1 MMWRFMAFLFC
12 LSLSPL
18 SMADGSTKPMI
29 EHFSQDTVPL
39 LGVGEDSIP
48 VRFYWRA
55 NVKKCQIL
63 MDEQSID
70 VSSVTA
76 ATINI
81 PETMDVRLR
90 CGTAEAVAHIP
101 VRKKLSIVSLTVA
114 ASPTGKNIVW
124 EAYGAVNC
132 RIRDAAR
139 QLDVREQPA
148 KGEYF
153 VKEDLGRLSI
163 QLSCEDAE
171 GRLASAR
178 FSEFHTGNR
187 EPNLLAKAAEPK
199 KSNLLQMNRALQFVP
214 AMTGEEP

>member
-1 MMWRFMAFLFC
+1 MMWRFLAFLFC
-12 LSLSPL
+12 LSLSPF
-18 SMADGSTKPMI
+18 SMADGSSKPVI
-29 EHFSQDTVPL
+29 EHFSQDAVPL
-39 LGVGEDSIP
+39 LGVGEDSVP

-63 MDEQSID
+63 MDQQSID
-70 VSSVTA
+70 VSRVTT

-90 CGTAEAVAHIP
+90 CGTAEAVTHIP

-114 ASPTGKNIVW
+114 ASPTGKKIVW

-132 RIRDAAR
+132 RIREEAR

-148 KGEYF
+148 KGQYF

-163 QLSCEDAE
+163 QLSCEDAQ

-178 FSEFHTGNR
+178 FSEFHRGNR
-187 EPNLLAKAAEPK
+187 EPNLLAKAAEPEK
-199 KSNLLQMNRALQFVP
+199 K
-214 AMTGEEP
+214 

>member
-1 MMWRFMAFLFC
+1 
-12 LSLSPL
+12 
-18 SMADGSTKPMI
+18 MI

-70 VSSVTA
+70 VSSVTT

-90 CGTAEAVAHIP
+90 CGTAEAVTHIP